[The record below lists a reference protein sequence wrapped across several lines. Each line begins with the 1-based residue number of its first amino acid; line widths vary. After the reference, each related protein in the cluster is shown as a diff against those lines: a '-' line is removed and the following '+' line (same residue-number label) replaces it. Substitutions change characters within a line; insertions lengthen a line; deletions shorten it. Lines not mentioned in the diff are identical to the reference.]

1 MKEFLKTMNITE
13 LIKLVEKTDWNK
25 YQKEDIELIEMCIT
39 NLIYLYSKDL
49 KTLDKI
55 SKICG
60 NTSKEEQLITT
71 EELQRLNKFEALIKL
86 PRLNAIKLDLT
97 PDNKK

>member
-1 MKEFLKTMNITE
+1 
-13 LIKLVEKTDWNK
+13 
-25 YQKEDIELIEMCIT
+25 MCIT

-49 KTLDKI
+49 KTLEKI

-97 PDNKK
+97 PKNKK